1 MQTSLASRMVAAL
14 AAWAIALAV
23 HPAAA
28 DPPGDALLID
38 GLCALTGERSEDE
51 GSATP
56 VLLDE
61 VGLEAHLLLVRRLG
75 PSWRE
80 AEVDDATWVEARR
93 IAALRVM
100 FSRQARLMG
109 ETVDPELLEIQTAAL
124 IDRAGGSAAMRE
136 LLAMHGASEDD
147 LWRWVEDALLAAQQ
161 VRFER
166 ERLDPLSDKDLARRF
181 EGGGHELEGRE
192 FEDVRADYRRTV
204 QAEQTRKA
212 ILVRLGS
219 TLQRGL
225 LRLIR

>member
-1 MQTSLASRMVAAL
+1 MGPVSRLVPAL
-14 AAWAIALAV
+14 LAWAIALV
-23 HPAAA
+23 GRPVAA
-28 DPPGDALLID
+28 DPPDDALLID
-38 GLCALTGERSEDE
+38 GLCALIGERAEDE
-51 GSATP
+51 GSASP

-80 AEVDDATWVEARR
+80 VEVDDATWIEARR
-93 IAALRVM
+93 IAALRIM
-100 FSRQARLMG
+100 FAHQARLMG
-109 ETVDPELLEIQTAAL
+109 ETVDPELLESQTAAL
-124 IDRAGGSAAMRE
+124 IDRAGGSAAMQE
-136 LLAMHGASEDD
+136 LLAMHGASDD
-147 LWRWVEDALLAAQQ
+147 HLWRWVEDALLAAQQ

-166 ERLDPLSDKDLARRF
+166 ERLDPPSDRDLARRF
-181 EGGGHELEGRE
+181 EDGGHGLEGQE
-192 FEDVRADYRRTV
+192 FEDVRAEYRRTV

>member
-1 MQTSLASRMVAAL
+1 MTGLTSRLVAAL
-14 AAWAIALAV
+14 ASWAIALAGWSV
-23 HPAAA
+23 AA
-28 DPPGDALLID
+28 DPPDDPLLVD
-38 GLCALTGERSEDE
+38 GLCVLTGERSEDE

-80 AEVDDATWVEARR
+80 AEVDDATWIEARR
-93 IAALRVM
+93 IAALSTM

-109 ETVDPELLEIQTAAL
+109 ETVDPELLEAQTTAL
-124 IDRAGGSAAMRE
+124 VDRAGGAAAMQE
-136 LLAMHGASEDD
+136 LLTMHGASQDD

-166 ERLDPLSDKDLARRF
+166 ERLDPPSDRELARRF
-181 EGGGHELEGRE
+181 EGGGHGLEGRE
-192 FEDVRADYRRTV
+192 FDDVRAEYRRIV
-204 QAEQTRKA
+204 LAEQTRKA